1 MKRMNS
7 KEWSRFRRFLFL
19 VLFIVGI
26 ILIFNTTTVMIDTVG
41 FNNLTGVSK
50 ATDKRTAY
58 LLVSLFGF
66 VGYFVETILERKDN
80 DIKKE
85 DNDIKKEDVK

>member
-1 MKRMNS
+1 MKELDF
-7 KEWSRFRRFLFL
+7 KFWSRVRRFVFL

-26 ILIFNTTTVMIDTVG
+26 ILIFNTTTSIVNNAG
-41 FNNLTGVSK
+41 FDNLTGMSRS
-50 ATDKRTAY
+50 TDKRIAY

-66 VGYFVETILERKDN
+66 VGYFVETILEIKYK

-85 DNDIKKEDVK
+85 DIN

>member
-1 MKRMNS
+1 MKEMDF
-7 KEWSRFRRFLFL
+7 KDWSRLRRFGFL

-26 ILIFNTTTVMIDTVG
+26 ILIFNTLESMLKVG
-41 FNNLTGVSK
+41 FDSITGVSI

-66 VGYFVETILERKDN
+66 VGYFVEVILTFCETIKQTN
-80 DIKKE
+80 
-85 DNDIKKEDVK
+85 V

>member
-1 MKRMNS
+1 MKEMDF
-7 KEWSRFRRFLFL
+7 KYWSRFRRFVFL

-26 ILIFNTTTVMIDTVG
+26 ILIFNTTTSIINTVG
-41 FNNLTGVSK
+41 FDNLTGVSI
-50 ATDKRTAY
+50 ATDKRTTY

-66 VGYFVETILERKDN
+66 VDYFVEVILERKYN

-85 DNDIKKEDVK
+85 DIK

>member
-1 MKRMNS
+1 MKEMDFKFWS
-7 KEWSRFRRFLFL
+7 KVRRSIFL

-26 ILIFNTTTVMIDTVG
+26 ILIFNTTVSMINTVG
-41 FNNLTGVSK
+41 FDSLTGVSR

-66 VGYFVETILERKDN
+66 VGYFVETILERKYK

-85 DNDIKKEDVK
+85 DIK

>member
-1 MKRMNS
+1 MKEMDF
-7 KEWSRFRRFLFL
+7 KFWSRVRRSIFL

-26 ILIFNTTTVMIDTVG
+26 ILIFNTTVSMINTVG
-41 FNNLTGVSK
+41 FDSLTGVSR

-66 VGYFVETILERKDN
+66 VGYFVETILERKYK

-85 DNDIKKEDVK
+85 DIK

>member
-1 MKRMNS
+1 MKEMGF
-7 KEWSRFRRFLFL
+7 KFWSRVRRSIFL

-26 ILIFNTTTVMIDTVG
+26 ILIFNTTVSMINTVG
-41 FNNLTGVSK
+41 FDSLTGVSR

-66 VGYFVETILERKDN
+66 VGYFVETILERKYK

-85 DNDIKKEDVK
+85 DIK

>member
-1 MKRMNS
+1 MKELDFKFGSMV
-7 KEWSRFRRFLFL
+7 RRFIFLMLF
-19 VLFIVGI
+19 FVGI
-26 ILIFNTTTVMIDTVG
+26 ILIFNTTASMINTVG
-41 FNNLTGVSK
+41 FDNLTGESI

-66 VGYFVETILERKDN
+66 VGYFVEVILERKYK

-85 DNDIKKEDVK
+85 DIN

>member
-1 MKRMNS
+1 MGKIDFES
-7 KEWSRFRRFLFL
+7 WSIIRKLVFL

-26 ILIFNTTTVMIDTVG
+26 ILIFNTSASMLNVG
-41 FNNLTGVSK
+41 VDSITGVSI

-58 LLVSLFGF
+58 SLISLFGF
-66 VGYFVETILERKDN
+66 VGYFVEVIFEKYM

-85 DNDIKKEDVK
+85 DIK

>member
-1 MKRMNS
+1 MKEMDF
-7 KEWSRFRRFLFL
+7 KYWSRFRRFIFL

-26 ILIFNTTTVMIDTVG
+26 ILIFNTTTSIINTVG
-41 FNNLTGVSK
+41 FDNLTGVSI
-50 ATDKRTAY
+50 ATDKRTTY

-66 VGYFVETILERKDN
+66 VGYFVEVILERKYN

-85 DNDIKKEDVK
+85 DIK